1 MISTE
6 NRDYLRVK
14 NRKLLDALSQ
24 IESNGFIGNIVVEEA
39 KNGMQTVKMQID
51 SKMIYIHSKYDPEK
65 EAKQFIDKITNEEAK
80 HVLFVGVGLGYHI
93 TAYMKEHPQTTFS
106 IYEPNEEVLYSY
118 LANKQLDALPLKKLN
133 RIFTGNDAELLMN
146 EVHDVLVLA
155 SGSLQIIALPVFE
168 KIYAKQI
175 KLIRNKLIE
184 SLKNKRLSL
193 IVNLSFQKRW
203 TVNSIKN
210 FPTLLKTPNILN
222 DFDTEIFADKPAI
235 IVAAGPSLN
244 DEIEQLRYIKENG
257 LAYIFSVGSAINSLI
272 EHGIHPDAT
281 CVYDPSEGQYLVT
294 KKVVDENITDITL
307 IYGSSVGFETLE
319 KYPGKM
325 LHMITS
331 QDTVSPHLLDTTKDI
346 EVVFDAPSIAVIAF
360 QMLLKLKA
368 SPIVFVGQNLGY
380 QDNKRYASGINYD
393 FVDNDV
399 TQVELKESETV
410 EDVYGNP
417 MQTNEGFNRMREQ
430 LEMYASKK
438 GDIEVINTTRGGAN
452 IKGTTFQHLNE
463 LINNK
468 LRSPVVNKNWF
479 DQSNTYDLGFTQAK
493 LVKLTNSEKQCAKY
507 LSNALSELSIIYKAF
522 EYKQTKNM
530 EKRFSSFDKEFNKLK
545 RNTFY
550 IAFLEPMLKV
560 QNEQLSENSLAI
572 RFEADILKKAESV
585 VQSFESFIKEVQ
597 KNMEYVKPLVAEMK
611 TRIEEIQQSRN

>member
-1 MISTE
+1 MILTE
-6 NRDYLRVK
+6 NRDLLRVK
-14 NRKLLDALSQ
+14 NRKLLDVLSQ
-24 IESNGFIGNIVVEEA
+24 KESTGFSGNVVVEEA
-39 KNGMQTVKMQID
+39 KNGMQTAKMHID
-51 SKMIYIHSKYDPEK
+51 SKTLYIHSKYDPEK
-65 EAKQFIDKITNEEAK
+65 EANQFIDIIANEETK

-93 TAYMKEHPQTTFS
+93 NAYMEEHPQVTFS
-106 IYEPNEEVLYSY
+106 IYEPNEEVLYAY
-118 LANKQLDALPLKKLN
+118 LANKQLDVLPLKKLN
-133 RIFTGNDAELLMN
+133 RIFTGNDSEIFMQ
-146 EVHDVLVLA
+146 EVQKVLA
-155 SGSLQIIALPVFE
+155 TANGSLQIIALPVFE
-168 KIYAKQI
+168 KIYAKQLD
-175 KLIRNKLIE
+175 LIRGKLIE

-193 IVNLSFQKRW
+193 VVNLSFQQRW

-222 DFDTEIFADKPAI
+222 DFDSEIFAGKPAI

-244 DEIEQLRYIKENG
+244 EEIEHLRYIKENG

-272 EHGIHPDAT
+272 EHGIHPDAA

-410 EDVYGNP
+410 EDVYGNL
-417 MQTNEGFNRMREQ
+417 MQTNEGFIRMREQ
-430 LEMYASKK
+430 LEMYVSKK

-479 DQSNTYDLGFTQAK
+479 DQSNTYDLEFTMAK

-507 LSNALSELSIIYKAF
+507 LNNALDELSIIYKAF

-530 EKRFSSFDKEFNKLK
+530 EKRFLSFDKEFNKLK

-572 RFEADILKKAESV
+572 RFEADILKKAERV

-597 KNMEYVKPLVAEMK
+597 MNMEYVKPLVAEMK
-611 TRIEEIQQSRN
+611 TRIEKVQQ

>member
-1 MISTE
+1 MILIE
-6 NRDYLRVK
+6 NRDCLRVK

-24 IESNGFIGNIVVEEA
+24 IESTGVMGNVVVEEA
-39 KNGMQTVKMQID
+39 KNGMQTIKMQID

-65 EAKQFIDKITNEEAK
+65 EAKKYIDKIANEEAK

-93 TAYMKEHPQTTFS
+93 TAYMKEHPQVTFS
-106 IYEPNEEVLYSY
+106 IYEPNEEVLHAY
-118 LANKQLDALPLKKLN
+118 LANKQLDVLPLKKLN
-133 RIFTGNDAELLMN
+133 RIFAGNDGDLFMQ
-146 EVHDVLVLA
+146 EVQKVLA
-155 SGSLQIIALPVFE
+155 TANGSLQIIALPVFE
-168 KIYAKQI
+168 KIYAKELD
-175 KLIRNKLIE
+175 LIRGRLIE
-184 SLKNKRLSL
+184 FLKNKRLSL
-193 IVNLSFQKRW
+193 VVNLSFQQRW

-210 FPTLLKTPNILN
+210 FPTLLQTPNFLH
-222 DFDTEIFADKPAI
+222 DFDAGTFENKPAL

-244 DEIEQLRYIKENG
+244 DEIEHLRYIKENG

-380 QDNKRYASGINYD
+380 QDNNRYASGINYD
-393 FVDNDV
+393 FVDNEV

-410 EDVYGNP
+410 EDVYGDP

-479 DQSNTYDLGFTQAK
+479 DQSNTYDLKFTQAK

-507 LSNALSELSIIYKAF
+507 LNNALDELSIIYKAF

-530 EKRFSSFDKEFNKLK
+530 EKRFSSFDKEFNKVK

-572 RFEADILKKAESV
+572 RFEADILKKAERV
-585 VQSFESFIKEVQ
+585 VQSFEGFIKEVQ
-597 KNMEYVKPLVAEMK
+597 MNMEYVKPLIAEMK
-611 TRIEEIQQSRN
+611 MRVEEL